1 MPPEVQST
9 PGKFWEDIVRHAT
22 AEQFAAAFTPTATL
36 ETAVTNMPIQGA
48 GAIRVFMLAIAA
60 LYERLAFISEV
71 RGDGV
76 IYLEWAG
83 VAFGEPVAGI
93 TAFHHNPAG
102 EFQAIRLQHRR
113 LCTIVR
119 FARELARK
127 LDGQFPA
134 DLFALD

>member
-1 MPPEVQST
+1 MT
-9 PGKFWEDIVRHAT
+9 PGKFWEDIVRNT
-22 AEQFAAAFTPTATL
+22 SAEDFASAFTPAATL

-48 GAIRVFMLAIAA
+48 GAIRVFILAIAA
-60 LYERLAFISEV
+60 LYERLAFTSEV
-71 RGDGV
+71 RGDDA
-76 IYLEWAG
+76 IYLEWEG

-93 TAFHHNPAG
+93 TAFHHDTAG
-102 EFQAIRLQHRR
+102 KFEAIRLQHRR

-119 FARELARK
+119 FARELAKK